1 MFRVGADSVAEYFR
15 FDPSRRGE
23 LQKLDAVI
31 RRAAPNLKRF
41 FHPGTPKGQPGMR
54 LKMIGYGRFHY
65 TGKTGRTIEWPV
77 IGVALQ
83 KNYISVYVSLTR
95 NGRPLVAQYAARL
108 SALKV
113 SRYTFTFENFGAL
126 NAKAVQ
132 LLFRDVGALVL
143 GDPQNPVRCKE
154 GS

>member
-1 MFRVGADSVAEYFR
+1 MFRVSADSVAEYLA
-15 FDPSRRGE
+15 FDPGRRDK

-31 RRAAPNLKRF
+31 RQAAPNLKRY
-41 FHPGTPKGQPGMR
+41 FHRGTPKGQPGMR

-65 TGKTGRTIEWPV
+65 ASKSGRAIEWPV

-95 NGRPLVAQYAARL
+95 NDRPLVAQYASRL
-108 SALKV
+108 RATKA
-113 SRYTFTFENFGAL
+113 SRYTFNFENFDAL
-126 NAKAVQ
+126 NVGAVR
-132 LLFRDVGALVL
+132 LLFADASALVRA
-143 GDPQNPVRCKE
+143 DPQNPVRCKE